1 MVDKS
6 ITRVILK
13 KISKK
18 FRELKIWDHMKT
30 AISIPDN
37 VYHAAEMVAKK
48 LNISRSELYTK
59 AIKDYVNKHE
69 KSHITEALNSIYV
82 EEDSSLDAAFLDS
95 QNLSIG
101 DESW

>member
-1 MVDKS
+1 
-6 ITRVILK
+6 
-13 KISKK
+13 
-18 FRELKIWDHMKT
+18 MKT

-37 VYHAAEMVAKK
+37 VYNAAEMVAKK

-59 AIKDYVNKHE
+59 AVKDYINKHE
-69 KSHITEALNSIYV
+69 KSHITEALNSVYT
-82 EEDSSLDAAFLDS
+82 EENSSLDVAILNA